1 MEYYD
6 IQMKKIYITS
16 FWISIKPDEEDVDNE
31 VEEND
36 GIDDGDDA
44 DFSTDGGGVDDLCIE
59 MLNGGDVIDNIVND
73 DSIDVDGFVDSISAE
88 NVIDDWVVGDE
99 LAVADTGNAAVV
111 HTFDNDLA
119 AVHTFD
125 NDFAADN
132 TIDRW
137 VVSNNSGDDDTSDND
152 GFGNN
157 FDADDT
163 TDDKVVGDNATND
176 ANEDEDVGVNVVAF
190 DTVDDEKFGVNAVS
204 KDDTGFDDLI

>member
-16 FWISIKPDEEDVDNE
+16 FWISIKPDEEDVDDE

-36 GIDDGDDA
+36 GIGDGDDA
-44 DFSTDGGGVDDLCIE
+44 DFSTDEGGVDDLCIE

-73 DSIDVDGFVDSISAE
+73 DSIDVDGFVDTISAE

-99 LAVADTGNAAVV
+99 LAVADTGNAAAV
-111 HTFDNDLA
+111 HTFDNDL
-119 AVHTFD
+119 
-125 NDFAADN
+125 AADN

-163 TDDKVVGDNATND
+163 TDDKVVGDNASND

-190 DTVDDEKFGVNAVS
+190 DTVDDENFGVNAVS